1 MNTHRGEDM
10 GPEGP
15 DPPFPPFVGVRA
27 LGREGVL

>member
-1 MNTHRGEDM
+1 MDTHRGEDM
-10 GPEGP
+10 GSEGP

>member
-1 MNTHRGEDM
+1 MDTHRGEDM
-10 GPEGP
+10 GP